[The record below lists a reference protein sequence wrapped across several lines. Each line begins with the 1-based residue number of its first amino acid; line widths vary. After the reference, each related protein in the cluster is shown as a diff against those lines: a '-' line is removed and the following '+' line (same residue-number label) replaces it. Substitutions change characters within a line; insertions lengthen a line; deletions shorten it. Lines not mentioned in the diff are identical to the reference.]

1 MLLAFL
7 LKLWIIDID
16 FGTIVSF
23 LIGIFLGAMI
33 ICAIYGIMV
42 LSSVRNKTF
51 LVKNESDDLTTTEVK
66 EMILLAQ
73 KSFKDKA
80 LRGETK
86 RVQHCMKLV
95 GDLASGIASRFYPKS
110 KYPLL
115 ELSIDE
121 ALMLVV
127 YVEKRLEEII
137 DRPGLRLFKK
147 IKVSTI
153 YELTTKTN
161 QVMDTKA
168 FKAAKEVSN
177 TVSTIKKVVNIINP
191 AWWFRKVVIDNT
203 VNIITERLCLV
214 VLAIVG
220 EEVYKIYSKMVFNKD
235 VNISSNVDDILTQI
249 DKSLKDA
256 SKEVSNEE
264 EANNAVNDDV
274 VLTMEDDKKYLSR
287 PIKKGFDVEAERAAD
302 TLKKHKSNIATNNEA
317 FASYNEK
324 YNTKESENNG

>member
-1 MLLAFL
+1 MLFTFL

-16 FGTIVSF
+16 FGTILSF

-86 RVQHCMKLV
+86 RIQHCMKLV

-115 ELSIDE
+115 ELSVDE

-161 QVMDTKA
+161 QVLDTKA

-177 TVSTIKKVVNIINP
+177 TVNTIKKVINIVNP
-191 AWWFRKVVIDNT
+191 AWWFRKIVIDNT

-235 VNISSNVDDILTQI
+235 INITSTVDEILNQI

-256 SKEVSNEE
+256 SKEVSNEA
-264 EANNAVNDDV
+264 EANNALNDDID
-274 VLTMEDDKKYLSR
+274 LTMADDKKYLSR
-287 PIKKGFDVEAERAAD
+287 PFKKGFDVEPERAIN
-302 TLKKHKSNIATNNEA
+302 TSMKHKSNIAIEPLA

-324 YNTKESENNG
+324 YKTMESENNG

>member
-1 MLLAFL
+1 
-7 LKLWIIDID
+7 
-16 FGTIVSF
+16 
-23 LIGIFLGAMI
+23 
-33 ICAIYGIMV
+33 
-42 LSSVRNKTF
+42 
-51 LVKNESDDLTTTEVK
+51 
-66 EMILLAQ
+66 
-73 KSFKDKA
+73 
-80 LRGETK
+80 
-86 RVQHCMKLV
+86 MKLV

-115 ELSIDE
+115 ELSVDE

-161 QVMDTKA
+161 QVLDTKA

-177 TVSTIKKVVNIINP
+177 TVNTIKKVINIVNP
-191 AWWFRKVVIDNT
+191 AWWFRKIVIDNT

-235 VNISSNVDDILTQI
+235 INITSNVDEILNQI

-256 SKEVSNEE
+256 SKEVSNEA
-264 EANNAVNDDV
+264 EANNALNDDID
-274 VLTMEDDKKYLSR
+274 LTMADDKKYLSR
-287 PIKKGFDVEAERAAD
+287 PLKKGFDVEPERAIN
-302 TLKKHKSNIATNNEA
+302 TSMKHKSNIAIEPLA

-324 YNTKESENNG
+324 YKTKESENNG